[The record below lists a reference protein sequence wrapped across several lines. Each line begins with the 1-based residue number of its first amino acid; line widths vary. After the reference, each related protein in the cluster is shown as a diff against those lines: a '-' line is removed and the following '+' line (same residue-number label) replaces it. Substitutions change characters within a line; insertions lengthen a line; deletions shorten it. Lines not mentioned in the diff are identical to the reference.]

1 MRDMTRASHSPFFR
15 DQFRVF
21 CLTAALCASAAG
33 AEPAATPAGSTGTGS
48 GTAATVAPT
57 ALAPAPF
64 LGLSVDPGSAF
75 DPSQGLTVTDVVQ
88 GSTSDHLGVR
98 VDDHILAAQ
107 GRPLASVADFA
118 TVAQALKVGDTL
130 TFSLNRGGTPLIVT
144 GPVERLA
151 RPRELTQ
158 QTAQLAEEVAELRA
172 LAMAHVHPVPASSTT
187 IEQLLML
194 LKQVEADLPKAASD
208 FRAAYPNGEFNLS
221 IHLDIRSD
229 RSATSPSLVVAP
241 DLPGTASA
249 TAASATAGVPVG
261 H

>member
-1 MRDMTRASHSPFFR
+1 
-15 DQFRVF
+15 
-21 CLTAALCASAAG
+21 
-33 AEPAATPAGSTGTGS
+33 
-48 GTAATVAPT
+48 VAPT

-75 DPSQGLTVTDVVQ
+75 DPSQGLTVTEVVP

-98 VDDHILAAQ
+98 VDDHLLAAQ

-118 TVAQALKVGDTL
+118 TVAQGLKVGDTL
-130 TFSLNRGGTPLIVT
+130 TFSLNRGGTPLIVS

-172 LAMAHVHPVPASSTT
+172 LAMAHVHTAPASSTT
-187 IEQLLML
+187 IEQLLVL

-208 FRAAYPNGEFNLS
+208 FHAAYPNGEFNLS

-241 DLPGTASA
+241 DLPGTA
-249 TAASATAGVPVG
+249 TASATTANAATAGAPAG